1 LREHIVHKAV
11 KKIVIVG
18 GGTAGW
24 MTAASFA
31 KLGEG
36 AKLQIEL
43 VESEEIGTVGV
54 GEATIPPIT
63 DFNRSM
69 RIDENEFIRATQ
81 ATFKLGIEFVDWY
94 AKGQSYIHPFGHY
107 GVPMHGIYFHHFWLR
122 HRLHGGMMDPGLF
135 NMHINACR
143 ENRFGWP
150 LPEDRL
156 PLPPMAYAYHFDA
169 GLYAAFLRRMSESL
183 GVKRTEGKVV
193 HVHQHGESGFI
204 ESVQLAE
211 GRVVEGDLFID
222 CSGFRGLLIEQ
233 TLHAGYEDWS
243 HWLPCDRAM
252 AVPCERVAVTTP
264 YTRST
269 SRESGW
275 QWRIPLQHRTGN
287 GYVYCSQFISDDE
300 AASKLLSRLDGAPQ
314 AAPRALRF
322 VAGRRKQVWV
332 KNCVAVGLASGFLEP
347 LESTS
352 IHLIQS
358 MVARLV
364 FMLPGASG
372 VEQATV
378 DKFNA
383 LARYELEEI
392 RDLLLLHYT
401 ATVRD
406 DTPFWRH
413 CRAISKPDSLQQR
426 WDMYERAGNIIVV
439 PADLFKE
446 ASWFAIYTGQGVHPK
461 AYHPF
466 ADIPSDEEL
475 MRRFTLM
482 AGDVQKRVHSFP
494 SHDEYIRMHC
504 AAPPMPKM
512 SKAM

>member
-1 LREHIVHKAV
+1 MQQTVRQV
-11 KKIVIVG
+11 VIVG

-31 KLGEG
+31 KLGKG
-36 AKLQIEL
+36 ARISVEL
-43 VESEEIGTVGV
+43 IESEQIGTVGV
-54 GEATIPPIT
+54 GEATIPPIFE
-63 DFNRSM
+63 FNRSLQ
-69 RIDENEFIRATQ
+69 IDENEFIRATQ
-81 ATFKLGIEFVDWY
+81 ASFKLGIEYVDWY

-107 GVPMHGIYFHHFWLR
+107 GVQMHGIYFHHFWLR
-122 HRLHGGMMDPGLF
+122 HRLQGGTMDPGAF

-150 LPEDRL
+150 KPDDKL

-169 GLYAAFLRRMSESL
+169 GLYAAFLRRMSEGL

-193 HVHQHGESGFI
+193 SVQQNGESGFI
-204 ESVQLAE
+204 ESVTLE
-211 GRVVEGDLFID
+211 DGRVVAGDLFID

-233 TLHAGYEDWS
+233 TLQAGYEDWS
-243 HWLPCDRAM
+243 HWLPCDRAL
-252 AVPCERVAVTTP
+252 AVPCERVAATTP

-269 SRESGW
+269 SREAGW

-300 AASKLLSRLDGAPQ
+300 AAGKLLQRLDGKPQ
-314 AAPRALRF
+314 DSPRPLRF
-322 VAGRRKQVWV
+322 VAGRRKKVWI

-358 MVARLV
+358 MVARLL
-364 FMLPGASG
+364 FMLPGAGFS
-372 VEQATV
+372 QATI

-413 CRAISKPDSLQQR
+413 CRAIEKPDSLKQR
-426 WDMYERAGNIIVV
+426 WEMYEHSGNIIVAA
-439 PADLFKE
+439 ADLFKE
-446 ASWFAIYTGQGVHPK
+446 ASWFAVYTGQGVQPR

-475 MRRFTLM
+475 MRRFNLM
-482 AGDVQKRVHSFP
+482 AGDVQKRVQSFP

-504 AAPPMPKM
+504 AAPPMPMKKTM
-512 SKAM
+512 